1 MAPFAPEKLA
11 PKNNNLFSE
20 GLFFADWE
28 VFGND
33 RHLISS

>member
-20 GLFFADWE
+20 GLFFAD
-28 VFGND
+28 
-33 RHLISS
+33 